1 MKVDFSRLKNIAK
14 VCKALADNK
23 VSKHEYNYVV
33 FKKDNKI
40 SFHQNDWVACFDAV
54 LHQMESEYVFTHL
67 EDIYK
72 FVNMVKKPKSK
83 FVNFD
88 NKENTVSID
97 NIAYPIRYLDK
108 EDYFFHNFDSEKPVA
123 KIPTASLQNMV
134 KYADKIGVR
143 FTKDSIAAVNDEF
156 VSVISLTDAKEFDSF
171 TIEAIAKLDVFLRYA
186 NQSRVALSIDGE
198 NGITFSSD
206 NAALTL
212 TKGFTNYPN
221 FQTIANLVNQGDEI
235 IISRRHFEAIATIV
249 NNLNSDDCI
258 LKFEVL
264 PLVNDLL
271 KVSVVDGVNTIFSCV
286 TKAKFEQ
293 CSNFIV
299 NANTFVKLERS
310 LSNSVI
316 SLVKNGEVV
325 KLSDRNDVNHYFQTV

>member
-14 VCKALADNK
+14 VCKALSENK
-23 VSKHEYNYVV
+23 IANHEYNYVV

-54 LHQMESEYVFTHL
+54 LHQMESEYVFVHL

-108 EDYFFHNFDSEKPVA
+108 EDYFWQTLDTEKLVA
-123 KIPTASLQNMV
+123 KIQKSSLQTMV

-143 FTKDSIAAVNDEF
+143 FTKDSIAAVNDDF
-156 VSVISLTDAKEFDSF
+156 LSVMSLTDNKDFESF
-171 TIEAIAKLDVFLRYA
+171 TVEATAKLDTFLRYV
-186 NQSRVALSIDGE
+186 NQSKVNIFIDKNEVTLSSADA
-198 NGITFSSD
+198 S
-206 NAALTL
+206 LTVN
-212 TKGFTNYPN
+212 KVFKSYPN

-235 IISRRHFEAIATIV
+235 VISRRHFEAIATIV

-258 LKFEVL
+258 IQFEVL
-264 PLVNDLL
+264 PLVNDQL
-271 KVSVVDGVNTIFSCV
+271 KVSVIDGVNTIFSCV
-286 TKAKFEQ
+286 TKSKFEQ
-293 CSNFIV
+293 CSDFAV
-299 NANTFVKLERS
+299 KALTFVKLERT
-310 LSNSVI
+310 LETAVI
-316 SLVKNGEVV
+316 SLTKNEEVI